1 MLVSVCL
8 QSFLCIWPR
17 GTFFFL
23 IILLTSK
30 LGKTQLGNP
39 LVSKN
44 EVCVCFSVPCSP
56 GSDSLC
62 CLEMGAQQ
70 RWRLSVQ
77 AERLVKE
84 ADILKRRGRLLTI
97 KDSSHRH
104 QREKTGIDP
113 IVFDSKRKQW
123 CHFGAFHIGDTYRY
137 TYILH

>member
-8 QSFLCIWPR
+8 QSFLCMWPR
-17 GTFFFL
+17 GTCFF
-23 IILLTSK
+23 ILLTSK

-44 EVCVCFSVPCSP
+44 EVCVCSSVPCSP
-56 GSDSLC
+56 GSDNLC
-62 CLEMGAQQ
+62 CLGGGAALETVCVG
-70 RWRLSVQ
+70 RKTG
-77 AERLVKE
+77 ERSRQT
-84 ADILKRRGRLLTI
+84 KRRGGLLTI
-97 KDSSHRH
+97 RDGSHRH

-123 CHFGAFHIGDTYRY
+123 CHFGAFHIGDRYRY